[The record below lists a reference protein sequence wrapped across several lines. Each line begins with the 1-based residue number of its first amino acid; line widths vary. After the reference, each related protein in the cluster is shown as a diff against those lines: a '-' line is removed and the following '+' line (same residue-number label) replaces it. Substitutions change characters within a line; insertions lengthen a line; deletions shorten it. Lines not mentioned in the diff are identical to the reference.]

1 MIQFEHVSKSY
12 GKTPV
17 LKDLNF
23 TIPDGQ
29 FVVLIGPSGCGKTT
43 TMKMINR
50 LLEPD
55 SGTILIDGKDIHS
68 QDKVELRRHIGYV
81 IQQIG
86 LFPNM
91 TVAQNICVV
100 PKLLKYD
107 KARCDEIVQEML
119 QLVHMEQYANKYPSE
134 LSGGQQQRIGVLR
147 ALAAS
152 PPIVLMDEPFSA
164 LDPLTREALQDEV
177 KNLQQKLNKTIVFV
191 SHDMSEALKLAD
203 IIIFMAAGEMVQ
215 MASPEEM
222 LEHPANDLVR
232 TFMGKHTPDT
242 APSKVESFMRTNV
255 FSVRKD
261 RGVLE
266 CAERMARGSVDTLL
280 VTDEQNRYLGTVSIG
295 DIRHWGREL
304 TSIEPLIRQT
314 ARTVRVG
321 DEAKESFDYLLDSG
335 ANYVVVLNADDTIA
349 GIVTKTSVARS
360 VAENLW
366 GDVQM
371 MTSDPGLR
379 RRPAA
384 GHRTAHGVCAG
395 LRGHR
400 LCGGTGVR
408 HPPLPDPPVALRHHH
423 PDPLHLP
430 DHPRPGVH
438 RRAVHLVGQHL
449 SHGDRGP
456 ERLRHVPGAE
466 KHLHRHPGGGAHS
479 TSRRPRAAACPR
491 FQTLVRVELPLA
503 MPVIIAGL
511 RMAAIYTVSWAV
523 LASMIGLGGLG
534 DFVYRGTSSNNN
546 TLILLGAIPAA
557 LLAIVFGAVIDLLQK
572 KVTPRGLR
580 KEAGK

>member
-1 MIQFEHVSKSY
+1 MIQFEHVNKSY

-17 LKDLNF
+17 LKDLTF

-55 SGTILIDGKDIHS
+55 SGTISIDGQDIHK

-107 KARCDEIVQEML
+107 KQKQADIVRDLLKM
-119 QLVHMEQYANKYPSE
+119 VHMEQYADKYPSE

-164 LDPLTREALQDEV
+164 LDPMTREILQDEV
-177 KNLQQKLNKTIVFV
+177 KNIQQQLGKTVVFV
-191 SHDMSEALKLAD
+191 SHDMGEALKLAD
-203 IIIFMAAGEMVQ
+203 TIIFLSEGQSVQ

-232 TFMGKHTPDT
+232 NFLGKHAPDSP

-255 FSVRKD
+255 ASVTRN

-266 CAERMARGSVDTLL
+266 CAERMARSSVDTLL
-280 VTDEQNRYLGTVSIG
+280 VTDEAGRYAGTVSIG

-304 TSIEPLIRQT
+304 TSIEPLVRQT
-314 ARTVRVG
+314 ARTARVG
-321 DEAKESFDYLLDSG
+321 DEAKDSFDYLLDSG
-335 ANYVVVLNADDTIA
+335 ASYVVVLNEDDTIA

-366 GDVQM
+366 GD
-371 MTSDPGLR
+371 
-379 RRPAA
+379 A
-384 GHRTAHGVCAG
+384 
-395 LRGHR
+395 
-400 LCGGTGVR
+400 
-408 HPPLPDPPVALRHHH
+408 
-423 PDPLHLP
+423 
-430 DHPRPGVH
+430 
-438 RRAVHLVGQHL
+438 
-449 SHGDRGP
+449 
-456 ERLRHVPGAE
+456 
-466 KHLHRHPGGGAHS
+466 K
-479 TSRRPRAAACPR
+479 
-491 FQTLVRVELPLA
+491 
-503 MPVIIAGL
+503 
-511 RMAAIYTVSWAV
+511 
-523 LASMIGLGGLG
+523 
-534 DFVYRGTSSNNN
+534 
-546 TLILLGAIPAA
+546 
-557 LLAIVFGAVIDLLQK
+557 
-572 KVTPRGLR
+572 
-580 KEAGK
+580 

>member
-1 MIQFEHVSKSY
+1 MIQFEHVNKSY
-12 GKTPV
+12 GKTPI

-23 TIPDGQ
+23 TIEDGQ

-55 SGTILIDGKDIHS
+55 SGSILIDGKNIRE
-68 QDKVELRRHIGYV
+68 QDRVDLRRHIGYV

-107 KARCDEIVQEML
+107 KAKCDQIVQDLLKM
-119 QLVHMEQYANKYPSE
+119 VHMESYAEKYPSE

-164 LDPLTREALQDEV
+164 LDPMTREALQDEV
-177 KNLQQKLNKTIVFV
+177 KNIQQKLGKTIVFV
-191 SHDMSEALKLAD
+191 SHDMGEALKLAD
-203 IIIFMAAGEMVQ
+203 VIIFMESGMVVQ

-232 TFMGKHTPDT
+232 NFLGKHSPETP

-255 FSVRKD
+255 FSVRRD

-280 VTDEQNRYLGTVSIG
+280 VTDEENRYVGTVSIG

-304 TSIEPLIRQT
+304 NSIEPLIRQT
-314 ARTVRVG
+314 ARTARVG

-366 GDVQM
+366 G
-371 MTSDPGLR
+371 
-379 RRPAA
+379 
-384 GHRTAHGVCAG
+384 
-395 LRGHR
+395 
-400 LCGGTGVR
+400 
-408 HPPLPDPPVALRHHH
+408 
-423 PDPLHLP
+423 
-430 DHPRPGVH
+430 
-438 RRAVHLVGQHL
+438 GQ
-449 SHGDRGP
+449 
-456 ERLRHVPGAE
+456 
-466 KHLHRHPGGGAHS
+466 
-479 TSRRPRAAACPR
+479 
-491 FQTLVRVELPLA
+491 
-503 MPVIIAGL
+503 
-511 RMAAIYTVSWAV
+511 
-523 LASMIGLGGLG
+523 
-534 DFVYRGTSSNNN
+534 
-546 TLILLGAIPAA
+546 
-557 LLAIVFGAVIDLLQK
+557 
-572 KVTPRGLR
+572 
-580 KEAGK
+580 